1 MTSCTRFDFCVDI
14 LTFHQV
20 RGHLANH
27 LARTRITPHQSLQV
41 RSTEGACFRCYQ
53 LTPHNAHAVTEWRPQ
68 ALEQLLEDLLS
79 LHAELSIASFAGILR
94 RMRLKFPMQTQLAEQ
109 SGNRQLAADTFVLAQ
124 SLPSASTEMHIKA
137 DGYHINGQLYPGS
150 DLVIC
155 YKDCAPF
162 VLKPLTEREAHRV
175 QSLTVA
181 AGGRVHHPG
190 VVPFELLW
198 ENLDKKK
205 YFMIMPQLPATLEL
219 MPPLNEAQAS
229 ELWVNMCA
237 ALQYLH
243 ELGFAHCDVKP
254 ANICARVLQ
263 PLCDACSSASSRF
276 VLIDLG
282 SAQCFGEA
290 TQSTSPYIPHDF
302 IGGARQTRSSKEL
315 DWWMLGMTLAE
326 LCCGKEG
333 LCVGSGRTSLSRR
346 ALLQHLEMHLP
357 RALWEDTAVLR
368 ALPT

>member
-1 MTSCTRFDFCVDI
+1 M
-14 LTFHQV
+14 
-20 RGHLANH
+20 G
-27 LARTRITPHQSLQV
+27 V
-41 RSTEGACFRCYQ
+41 RSE
-53 LTPHNAHAVTEWRPQ
+53 
-68 ALEQLLEDLLS
+68 ALEQVCEVLRSVE
-79 LHAELSIASFAGILR
+79 AELSIASGAGLWG
-94 RMRLKFPMQTQLAEQ
+94 RMGLKVRMQAQLAEQ
-109 SGNRQLAADTFVLAQ
+109 SGDRQLAEDTFMLAR
-124 SLPSASTEMHIKA
+124 SLPSVSTEMHIKA
-137 DGYHINGQLYPGS
+137 DGYHMNGQLYPGS

-155 YKDCAPF
+155 YKDCAPY
-162 VLKPLTEREAHRV
+162 VLKPLTEREAQRV
-175 QSLTVA
+175 QSLTAA

-263 PLCDACSSASSRF
+263 PLCDACSAASSRF

-290 TQSTSPYIPHDF
+290 TQSTPPYIPHDF
-302 IGGARQTRSSKEL
+302 IGGARQTCSSKEL

-326 LCCGKEG
+326 PCCGKG
-333 LCVGSGRTSLSRR
+333 VLCVGSGRTSLSRR

-357 RALWEDTAVLR
+357 RALWEDTAVLH